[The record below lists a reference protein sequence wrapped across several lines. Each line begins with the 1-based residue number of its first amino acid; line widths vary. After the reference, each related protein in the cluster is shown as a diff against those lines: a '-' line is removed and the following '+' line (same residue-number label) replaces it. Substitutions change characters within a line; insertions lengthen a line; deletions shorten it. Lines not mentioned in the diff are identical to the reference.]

1 MKKFKQKYILFEQE
15 DIQDSDVPEENM
27 GVDGELVARKA
38 DDSVDDQ
45 IDSLIL
51 MYEKESIRDEEDEI
65 EAINESLTRL
75 SLRALL
81 REQEEDTAAPPDEP
95 VEEPPAE
102 EEPEVEPTGSEEI
115 SAKPA
120 DKQKI
125 PDLDID
131 KFTIDVARLDMNYKQ
146 LLDIEKAII
155 NRTKNFLDENYG
167 DTFVERFLNTLEEQ
181 FGLSIDEFDGEDVQ
195 DAPFAIG
202 ANPAGAGSVGGG
214 G

>member
-1 MKKFKQKYILFEQE
+1 MKKYKQKYLLFEQE
-15 DIQDSDVPEENM
+15 GIQDTDVPEENLD
-27 GVDGELVARKA
+27 VDGELVARKA

-65 EAINESLTRL
+65 ASINESLFRL

-81 REQEEDTAAPPDEP
+81 REQEEESAAPPEAS
-95 VEEPPAE
+95 EEEPAE

-120 DKQKI
+120 DKQKV

-131 KFTIDVARLDMNYKQ
+131 KFTIDVARLVMNYKQ
-146 LLDIEKAII
+146 LLDVEKAII

-181 FGLSIDEFDGEDVQ
+181 FGLSIDEFGDEDVQ